1 MVAVLIRT
9 LMLDRTAQD
18 YVLQS
23 QATWVLVQ
31 ARLASRRVTLGE

>member
-18 YVLQS
+18 YVLQN
-23 QATWVLVQ
+23 QATWVVVQ
-31 ARLASRRVTLGE
+31 ARLASRCVTLGE